1 MVSEFCQGDHL
12 SAIIEKNKQ
21 KSCHQE
27 LTEKSGLPVL
37 AVVGNPNVGKSV
49 LFNRLTGMYATVS
62 NYPGTTVEVTRG
74 QMHLGDNEV
83 EVVDTPGMYS
93 LLPISEEEAVARR
106 LLLEEKPRQVLHVV
120 DAKNLPRMLPL
131 TLQLLEAGLPVTL
144 ALNMMDES
152 ADLGFSFDI
161 ELLSQLLGIPV
172 TGTIGATNKGVSEL
186 REILEERMA
195 MEPVA
200 DCAPLLC
207 TGNCSHACSMA
218 MPMCHTGTAAFK
230 YHPIIEQAIT
240 DISKVIGANTELSAR
255 AIAVLLLFE
264 DEEIFS
270 LLHDSAA
277 VAQIRQIVAATK
289 AKFDQPL
296 SVVITIDRQ
305 NTVNQLVE
313 QVMQTPA
320 KQGKARLEWLSRLL
334 LNPWSGLPILALVL
348 YFAIYKFVGVFGA
361 GFLVDLLQ
369 NKLFGELINPFATK
383 VIEQIM
389 PPLWSNLFV
398 GDYGVITLGIT
409 YAFAIILPIVTLFFF
424 AFAILEDSGYLPRL
438 AMLIDRL
445 CKTIGLNG
453 RAIIPLILGF
463 GCSTMATMVT
473 RVLETKRERVIATLL
488 LALAIPCAAQSGV
501 FLSMVSAIGLP
512 GLAIYISILLLIFL
526 VVGLLAT
533 QVIPG
538 KPAHFYMEIPP
549 LRLPRLANVLAKTY
563 SRLEWYFKEVL
574 PMFILASVLLWVG
587 SLAWTGNA
595 VVFSPHHGL
604 FGMLERMLDPLGAVI
619 GLPTSADVAANPAL
633 RFTGGTIL
641 LAGFFRRDFGAAG
654 LWYLFQAG
662 LLTPTQVLVSAVTFT
677 LFLPCIAQFMMMK
690 RERGLW
696 MTLSMTL
703 FVMTVAFGVGFLLR
717 MGLLHFGGNIQFL
730 PR

>member
-1 MVSEFCQGDHL
+1 M
-12 SAIIEKNKQ
+12 SAIIEKNRN

-27 LTEKSGLPVL
+27 ISEKSGHPVL

-74 QMHLGDNEV
+74 RLQLGDSEI

-93 LLPISEEEAVARR
+93 LFPITEEEAVARR
-106 LLLEEKPRQVLHVV
+106 LLLEEKPRQVLQVV

-161 ELLSQLLGIPV
+161 ELLSELLGIPV
-172 TGTIGATNKGVSEL
+172 TGTIGATNKGVPEL

-200 DCAPLLC
+200 DCTPLLC
-207 TGNCSHACSMA
+207 AGNCSHACSMA

-264 DEEIFS
+264 DAEILSLINEESPEFGE
-270 LLHDSAA
+270 
-277 VAQIRQIVAATK
+277 QILQIVAATK
-289 AKFDQPL
+289 AQFDQPL
-296 SVVITIDRQ
+296 NVAITMDRQ
-305 NTVNQLVE
+305 ATVNQLVQ
-313 QVMQTPA
+313 QVMQAPA
-320 KQGKARLEWLSRLL
+320 TRGKAKLEWLSRLL

-369 NKLFGELINPFATK
+369 NKLFGGWINPFATK
-383 VIEQIM
+383 IIEQIM

-512 GLAIYISILLLIFL
+512 GLAIYISILLMIFL

-563 SRLEWYFKEVL
+563 SRMEWYFKEVL

-595 VVFSPHHGL
+595 IVFSPHHGL
-604 FGMLERMLDPLGAVI
+604 FGLLERLLDPLGALI
-619 GLPTSADVAANPAL
+619 GLPTSADVALNPAL

-662 LLTPTQVLVSAVTFT
+662 LLSPTQVLVAAVTFT

-717 MGLLHFGGNIQFL
+717 MGLLHFGGNIHFL
-730 PR
+730 AH

>member
-1 MVSEFCQGDHL
+1 M
-12 SAIIEKNKQ
+12 SAIIENNKQ

-27 LTEKSGLPVL
+27 LTEKSGNPVL

-49 LFNRLTGMYATVS
+49 LFNRLTGMYVTVS

-74 QMHLGDNEV
+74 QLRLGDTDV

-106 LLLEEKPRQVLHVV
+106 LLLEDNPRQVLHVI
-120 DAKNLPRMLPL
+120 DAKNLQRMLPL

-144 ALNMMDES
+144 ALNMLDES
-152 ADLGFSFDI
+152 ADLGFSFDTQ
-161 ELLSQLLGIPV
+161 LLGELLGIPV
-172 TGTIGATNKGVSEL
+172 LGTIGATNVGVAEL
-186 REILEERMA
+186 RELLAERMLA
-195 MEPVA
+195 EPVCE
-200 DCAPLLC
+200 DIIRPCQ
-207 TGNCSHACSMA
+207 GNCSHACSMA
-218 MPMCHTGTAAFK
+218 MPMCHPVAATVKYSPQLEHAINEISSVISNPTAL
-230 YHPIIEQAIT
+230 T
-240 DISKVIGANTELSAR
+240 TR
-255 AIAVLLLFE
+255 ALALLLLFD
-264 DEEIFS
+264 DEEILALVGNS
-270 LLHDSAA
+270 PA
-277 VAQIRQIVAATK
+277 VVARVREIVAATK
-289 AKFDQPL
+289 AEYEQPL
-296 SVVITIDRQ
+296 SVVITMERQ
-305 NTVNQLVE
+305 TAVNKLVQ
-313 QVMQTPA
+313 QVMVAPT
-320 KQGKARLEWLSRLL
+320 KLGKAKLEWLSRLL

-361 GFLVDLLQ
+361 GYLVDLLQ
-369 NKLFGELINPFATK
+369 NKLFGGWINPFATK
-383 VIEQIM
+383 VIEQIL

-398 GDYGVITLGIT
+398 GDYGIITLGIT

-424 AFAILEDSGYLPRL
+424 VFAILEDSGYLPRL

-445 CKTIGLNG
+445 AKTIGLNG

-463 GCSTMATMVT
+463 GCATMATMVT
-473 RVLETKRERVIATLL
+473 RVLETRRERIIATLL

-512 GLAIYISILLLIFL
+512 GLAIYISVLLLIFL

-533 QVIPG
+533 KVIPG
-538 KPAHFYMEIPP
+538 KAAHFYMEVPP
-549 LRLPRLANVLAKTY
+549 LRLPRLANVLTKTY

-574 PMFILASVLLWVG
+574 PMFILASALLWVG
-587 SLAWTGNA
+587 SLAWTGSA

-604 FGMLERMLDPLGAVI
+604 FGLLERMLDPLGAVI
-619 GLPTSADVAANPAL
+619 GLPTSADVAINPAL

-662 LLTPTQVLVSAVTFT
+662 LLSPTQVLVSAVTFT

-696 MTLSMTL
+696 MSLAMTL
-703 FVMTVAFGVGFLLR
+703 FVVAVAFGVGFLLR
-717 MGLLHFGGNIQFL
+717 ITLLHFGGNIHFL